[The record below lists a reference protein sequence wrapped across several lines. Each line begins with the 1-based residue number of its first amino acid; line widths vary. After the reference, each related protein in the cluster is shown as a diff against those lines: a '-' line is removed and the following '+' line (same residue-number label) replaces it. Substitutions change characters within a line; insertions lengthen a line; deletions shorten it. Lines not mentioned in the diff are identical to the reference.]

1 MRYAG
6 ASKISLKV
14 HMRRS
19 KIDKMKKP
27 ECLQDNKKAEIFI
40 GLTNAL
46 FLCLSHRQR
55 EDFLAELG
63 NPQQNHAGSIANPNR
78 FIGDDIV
85 QFATEQLNRGRVQAA
100 LVVAEL
106 LGIKPEYCFDVVPT
120 TRGTESDVSP
130 YVMDIRLENEIEP
143 IILFDF
149 IPEKIQVGE
158 EIYRLSFF
166 DDLYSFDGS
175 VEQKLCHYSNI
186 NKQSFLLVAS
196 SILVNIER
204 RKKKILGIGYAPAP
218 AYPFSRVAIDKFP
231 DALIIFPMSLHVAFH
246 LRKICREANLDEHDC
261 IVSGYA
267 GDTKTFDAH
276 CFYGRNVI
284 LLPIFSRDGY
294 SAAIDFASTLRNAG
308 ASDVKIYHW
317 PIMADGMPADA
328 MTVGSGSPWKQA
340 FLDQKVD
347 LNEQIAPS
355 SFLNKIIATALSV
368 PSFEKQLVE
377 VGLAAQKECPPQKN
391 AEALPVSTLNEIM
404 DSPEISIDTYPSL
417 DLLIKPHFILFMWGG
432 SHTGK
437 SFILLTFILGIASG
451 TQAFFFAGSEI
462 PRNVLLLDG
471 ELTKDQFKQRI
482 KQLTQNNHSL
492 FESVN
497 KHIRCHFARE
507 TGSLDLLNPEH
518 QKKIL
523 ARIRQDNIKVLA
535 IDNLIS
541 LADKA
546 LKGRINELFD
556 FFYSIER
563 EGAAVIFVN
572 HATKDN
578 YDFKGPSNIR
588 DKSQTIIHI
597 EGRTTLIDDENS
609 SEAVKYA
616 LKNSE
621 DIVVRLNFEKCKLPP
636 NLNEKYGIY
645 HLPVNGNWNYLEGN
659 VPVDTPLCVT
669 TLGDDETDDK
679 TSSAGDLNNNDS
691 SLCNLTEDQQ
701 ALYKLF
707 LRGERFSRAEVQE
720 HFQWRE
726 DKAGNELR
734 ALKSSQLITALG
746 SGSKT
751 TYRKK

>member
-1 MRYAG
+1 MKYAG
-6 ASKISLKV
+6 TGKIS
-14 HMRRS
+14 S
-19 KIDKMKKP
+19 KAIMLRAKTDKAKTP

-46 FLCLSHRQR
+46 FIRLPPRAR
-55 EDFLAELG
+55 EDFLVELG
-63 NPQQNHAGSIANPNR
+63 KPEHNSGFGLAGPNR
-78 FIGDDIV
+78 FTGDDIV
-85 QFATEQLNRGRVQAA
+85 QFATEQLDRGRIQAA
-100 LVVAEL
+100 RIVGEM
-106 LGIKPEYCFDVVPT
+106 LGIKPEYCFDVVPA
-120 TRGTESDVSP
+120 TRDTESDASQSVIN
-130 YVMDIRLENEIEP
+130 IRLENELEP

-218 AYPFSRVAIDKFP
+218 AYPFSRVTIDKFS
-231 DALIIFPMSLHVAFH
+231 DATVIFPMSLHVAFH
-246 LRKICREANLDEHDC
+246 LRKICREASLNERDC

-276 CFYGRNVI
+276 CFYGRKVI

-317 PIMADGMPADA
+317 PIMADGMSADA

-355 SFLNKIIATALSV
+355 SFLNKIIMTALSV

-391 AEALPVSTLNEIM
+391 VEALPVSTLNEIM

-451 TQAFFFAGSEI
+451 TQAFFFAGSKI

-471 ELTKDQFKQRI
+471 ELAKDQFKQRI

-507 TGSLDLLNPEH
+507 TGSLDLLNSEH
-518 QKKIL
+518 QKTIL

-563 EGAAVIFVN
+563 AGAAVIFVN

-597 EGRTTLIDDENS
+597 EGRKTLIDDENS
-609 SEAVKYA
+609 SETVKYA

-621 DIVVRLNFEKCKLPP
+621 DIVVRLNFDKCKLPP

-645 HLPVNGNWNYLEGN
+645 HLPVNGSWNYLEGN

-669 TLGDDETDDK
+669 TLDDDETDDQ
-679 TSSAGDLNNNDS
+679 TSSIEDFNNADS
-691 SLCNLTEDQQ
+691 LFSDLTEDQQ
-701 ALYKLF
+701 ELYKLF
-707 LRGERFSRAEVQE
+707 LGREKVSRADVQA
-720 HFQWRE
+720 HFKWGE
-726 DKAGNELR
+726 DKAGNELK
-734 ALKSSQLITALG
+734 ALKEKQLIVPVG
-746 SGSKT
+746 SGRST
-751 TYRKK
+751 MYKKK

>member
-1 MRYAG
+1 MKYAG
-6 ASKISLKV
+6 TGKIS
-14 HMRRS
+14 S
-19 KIDKMKKP
+19 KAIMLRAKTDKAKTP

-46 FLCLSHRQR
+46 FIRLPPRER
-55 EDFLAELG
+55 EDFLVELG
-63 NPQQNHAGSIANPNR
+63 KPEHNSGFGLASPNR
-78 FIGDDIV
+78 FTGDDIV
-85 QFATEQLNRGRVQAA
+85 QFATEQLDRRRIQAA
-100 LVVAEL
+100 RIVGEM
-106 LGIKPEYCFDVVPT
+106 LGIKPEYCFDAFPST
-120 TRGTESDVSP
+120 KNTN
-130 YVMDIRLENEIEP
+130 LENEMEP
-143 IILFDF
+143 FFLSEF
-149 IPEKIQVGE
+149 IPPKIQIDNN
-158 EIYRLSFF
+158 IYMLS
-166 DDLYSFDGS
+166 DVDKQYSFDGT
-175 VEQKLCHYSNI
+175 VDQKICYYSNA
-186 NKQSFLLVAS
+186 NNESFLLIAP
-196 SILVNIER
+196 SIIVNVER
-204 RKKKILGIGYAPAP
+204 RKEKFIGIGYAPAK
-218 AYPFSRVAIDKFP
+218 AWPFSRVAIDNFP
-231 DALIIFPMSLHVAFH
+231 SSPIIFPMSLYVAFH
-246 LRKICREANLDEHDC
+246 LRKMCREAKFNDLDG
-261 IVSGYA
+261 IVSGHF
-267 GDTKTFDAH
+267 GNIDALDLH
-276 CFYGRNVI
+276 CFSGRKVI
-284 LLPIFSRDGY
+284 LLAEFSREGY
-294 SAAIDFASTLRNAG
+294 AKANEFASKIQ
-308 ASDVKIYHW
+308 SSVMDVRIYPW
-317 PIMADGMPADA
+317 PIMAAGMSADA
-328 MTVGSGSPWKQA
+328 MTAGPGSTWKQA

-355 SFLNKIIATALSV
+355 SFLNKIITTALSV

-451 TQAFFFAGSEI
+451 TQAFFFAGSKI

-482 KQLTQNNHSL
+482 KQLTQNHHSL

-518 QKKIL
+518 QKTIL

-563 EGAAVIFVN
+563 AGAAVIFVN

-597 EGRTTLIDDENS
+597 EGRKTLIDDENS

-621 DIVVRLNFEKCKLPP
+621 DIVVRLNFDKCKLPP

-645 HLPVNGNWNYLEGN
+645 HLPMNGNWNYLEGN

-669 TLGDDETDDK
+669 TLDDDETDDQNL
-679 TSSAGDLNNNDS
+679 SIEDFNDADSLFSDL
-691 SLCNLTEDQQ
+691 TKDQQ
-701 ALYKLF
+701 ALYKQF
-707 LRGERFSRAEVQE
+707 LCREKVSRADVQA
-720 HFQWRE
+720 HFKWGE
-726 DKAGNELR
+726 DKAGNELK
-734 ALKSSQLITALG
+734 ALKEKELIVRVG
-746 SGSKT
+746 SGRST
-751 TYRKK
+751 MYKKK